1 MLEGNNMAKKNLK
14 KGAWTK
20 ADLQLIKKMFANAS
34 TAAIAKKLGRPLE
47 AVKKKASRM
56 GLTKSKKY
64 MKTLGRS

>member
-1 MLEGNNMAKKNLK
+1 MGKTSLK

-20 ADLQLIKKMFANAS
+20 ADLATLKKMFAAVS
-34 TAAIAKKLGRPLE
+34 TAAVAKKLGRPLE

-56 GLTKSKKY
+56 GLTKSARY